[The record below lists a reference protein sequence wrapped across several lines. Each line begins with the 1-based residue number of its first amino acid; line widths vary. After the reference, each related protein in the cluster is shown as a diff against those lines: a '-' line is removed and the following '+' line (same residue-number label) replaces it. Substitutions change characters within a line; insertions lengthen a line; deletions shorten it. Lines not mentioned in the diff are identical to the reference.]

1 MKVWFFFSGVL
12 MGIANVV
19 PGVSGGTIAV
29 LMGIYEKLIE
39 SVNSFFHGNSKSL
52 KVLIPVGTGVLVG
65 IFGIARFLEISLSK
79 YPIPTHFFFLGLVIV
94 SFVKTK
100 EYFSIKPVNI
110 FFVLL
115 GMFLIFMLH
124 FSGGTTAKENMFLL
138 VLAGFVAA
146 MAMVVPGISGSLI
159 LLIFGVYDYVLYLVS
174 HLIIGELLIFS
185 IGVVAGIL
193 VSVKIMNFLLK
204 RFREETYSFIG
215 GMILASLYEV
225 LPKKMNTNVVL
236 PSILS
241 LVLSLTLGFFL
252 LYIEKKLSVTQKL

>member
-1 MKVWFFFSGVL
+1 

-65 IFGIARFLEISLSK
+65 VFGIARFLEISLSK

-100 EYFSIKPVNI
+100 EYFSNI

-159 LLIFGVYDYVLYLVS
+159 LLIFGVYDHVLYLVS